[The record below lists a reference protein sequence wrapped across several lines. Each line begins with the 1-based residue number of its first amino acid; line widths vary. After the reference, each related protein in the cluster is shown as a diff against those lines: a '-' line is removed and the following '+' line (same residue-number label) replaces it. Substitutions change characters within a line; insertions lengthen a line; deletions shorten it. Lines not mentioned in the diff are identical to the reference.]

1 MLVDFSEIEAK
12 ERYKLMSGGIIPRPI
27 AWIVTEN
34 KKGVINVAPF
44 SYFTGLSSNP
54 PTLIVSIGH
63 KSSGEPKDTLKN
75 IRESKKCTLCLTK
88 EEQLEPM
95 HFSSKELESGIS
107 EAVYFDI
114 PTKKIVEDFPPII
127 SEVPLAFFCTLYKE
141 VELKGSKTIPL
152 ILEIKS
158 EYIDESAIDKDLRT
172 DFSAIARLG
181 GEYAF
186 LSSKITPP
194 KIEDKNE

>member
-1 MLVDFSEIEAK
+1 MLVDYSKIEAK
-12 ERYKLMSGGIIPRPI
+12 DKYKLMSGGIIPRPI

-34 KKGVINVAPF
+34 EKGIINVAPF

-63 KSSGEPKDTLKN
+63 KSNGEPKDTLKN
-75 IRESKKCTLCLTK
+75 IRDSKKCTLCLAK

-95 HFSSKELESGIS
+95 HFSSKELESDIS
-107 EAVYFDI
+107 EATHFNI
-114 PTKKIVEDFPPII
+114 ATKKILEDFPPII
-127 SEVPLAFFCTLYKE
+127 SGVPLAFFCTLYKE
-141 VELKGSKTIPL
+141 IELGGSKTIPL
-152 ILEIKS
+152 ILKIKS
-158 EYIDESAIDKDLRT
+158 EYINDSAIDKDLRT

-181 GEYAF
+181 GEYTF

-194 KIEDKNE
+194 KIED